1 MFNNEKFKAVRY
13 FKIKESA
20 SAKLLALLFLVLGV
34 SSCTSEFE
42 KYNTNSV
49 GLTREQLN
57 ADNNYIGGLFPALQ
71 EVFSERVGV
80 PLLFSVYYI
89 GGTYSGYFMD
99 NMDGARYPNYMMDM
113 PSRDSHHLFNTGYNF
128 AMTPI
133 AEIKR
138 RDAQTLAPDFW
149 AIALILKVNIMH
161 RVTNQYGPIPYS
173 QFGQGGTS
181 VGYDKQGDIYNAFFN
196 ELDEAVKLLKDY
208 VAVYPNAKPFAN
220 FDRIF
225 GGDYTKW
232 LKFANTLRLRLAM
245 QIVKRNPEKAKQEA
259 EKAVLDGVMIENSD
273 NAIVKQMGANMLPV
287 VAKEWV
293 DLLSNAALVTY
304 MTGYDDPRI
313 SQYFAYSGIPGFTDT
328 YVGIRNGASILT
340 RQVNYSNIA
349 DRFNRSTPLQ
359 EMVAAEAYFLRA
371 EGALRGWNM
380 GDAAQPLYEK
390 GVMLSLQQYNV
401 PASSVTD
408 YLSSTKTPADYID
421 PIYPVNNI
429 KAQSDVTVKWDESLS
444 KEQKL
449 EKIIT
454 QKWIAIFPD
463 GFEAWANFRRTG
475 YPKLFPNKVNNS
487 NGAISTDIQIRRQP
501 YPLTESTN
509 NPTGYTMGVSFLKS
523 EKGASIAG
531 ETTNTGEDKGGTR
544 LWWDVGGPNF

>member
-1 MFNNEKFKAVRY
+1 MC
-13 FKIKESA
+13 
-20 SAKLLALLFLVLGV
+20 AKLFSLLFLLLEIA
-34 SSCTSEFE
+34 SCTDKFE
-42 KYNTNSV
+42 EYNTNNV
-49 GLTREQLN
+49 GLTQEQLN

-71 EVFSERVGV
+71 EMFSERVGV

-89 GGTYSGYFMD
+89 GGTYGGYFMD

-173 QFGQGGTS
+173 EFGQGGTS
-181 VGYDKQGDIYNAFFN
+181 VGYDKQEDIYNAFFD
-196 ELDEAVKLLKDY
+196 ELDEAVELLKDY
-208 VAVYPNAKPFAN
+208 VAEYPDARPFAN

-225 GGDYTKW
+225 EGDYTKW

-245 QIVKRNPEKAKQEA
+245 QIVKRNPEKARQEA
-259 EKAVLDGVMIENSD
+259 EKAVLDGVMTENSD
-273 NAIVKQMGANMLPV
+273 NAIVRQMGANMLPV

-293 DLLSNAALVTY
+293 DVLSNAALVTY
-304 MTGYDDPRI
+304 MTGYEDPRI
-313 SQYFAYSGIPGFTDT
+313 DQYFAFSGIPGFTDA
-328 YVGIRNGASILT
+328 YVGIRNGASIFA

-349 DRFNRSTPLQ
+349 DRFNRTTPLQ
-359 EMVAAEAYFLRA
+359 EMVVAEAYFLRA

-380 GDAAQPLYEK
+380 GESAQNLYEK
-390 GVMLSLQQYNV
+390 GVTLSLKQYNI
-401 PASSVTD
+401 PASSIAD
-408 YLSSTKTPADYID
+408 YFSSTKTPADYID
-421 PIYPVNNI
+421 PIYPINSI
-429 KAQSDVTVKWDESLS
+429 EAQSDVTVKWDESLS
-444 KEQKL
+444 NEQKL

-475 YPKLFPNKVNNS
+475 YPKLFPNTINNS
-487 NGAISTDIQIRRQP
+487 NGAISTDVQIRRQP

-509 NPTGYTMGVSFLKS
+509 NPTGYEMGVSFLKS
-523 EKGASIAG
+523 EKGASVAG
-531 ETTNTGEDKGGTR
+531 EMTNTGEDTGGTR
-544 LWWDVGGPNF
+544 LWWDVGGSNF